1 MGEMRRQD
9 DEQIRSISGS
19 SPPGQV
25 HVHEW
30 TLEVIS
36 GNGRGKRI
44 TTAGALIRVGSDT
57 TNELALTDPAV
68 DRRHLQIERT
78 PLGLLLRDLGSRN
91 GTWIEN
97 RRIIEAFVEP
107 GDEITLGRSRLLVHP
122 AAARPV
128 DLASASIG
136 EPAGVALSICDLAE
150 RMNYRQAKDRVIADF
165 ERLYFAE
172 VMRSSGF
179 DMQVAEQK
187 TRLSMQSLYRLLKKN
202 GLRLKELKSSQFEK

>member
-1 MGEMRRQD
+1 MRRQD
-9 DEQIRSISGS
+9 DEQTRSIS
-19 SPPGQV
+19 SPSPLGQV
-25 HVHEW
+25 KVGEW

-36 GNGRGKRI
+36 GNDRGKRI

-97 RRIIEAFVEP
+97 RRMIEAFVEP
-107 GDEITLGRSRLLVHP
+107 GDEITLGRTRLLVHP

-128 DLASASIG
+128 DLASASPG
-136 EPAGVALSICDLAE
+136 EPAGMSLSICDLAE

-202 GLRLKELKSSQFEK
+202 GLRLKELKSSEFEK

>member
-1 MGEMRRQD
+1 MRRQD
-9 DEQIRSISGS
+9 DEQTRSIS
-19 SPPGQV
+19 SPSPLGQV
-25 HVHEW
+25 KVGEW

-36 GNGRGKRI
+36 GNDRGKRI

-68 DRRHLQIERT
+68 SRRHLQIERT

-97 RRIIEAFVEP
+97 RRMIEAFVEP
-107 GDEITLGRSRLLVHP
+107 GDEITLGRTRLLVHP

-128 DLASASIG
+128 DLASASPG
-136 EPAGVALSICDLAE
+136 EPAGMSLSICDLAE

>member
-1 MGEMRRQD
+1 MRRQD
-9 DEQIRSISGS
+9 DEQTRSISNP
-19 SPPGQV
+19 SPLGQV
-25 HVHEW
+25 KVVEW

-36 GNGRGKRI
+36 GNDRGKRI

-68 DRRHLQIERT
+68 GRCHLQIERT
-78 PLGLLLRDLGSRN
+78 PLGLLLRDLGSRS

-128 DLASASIG
+128 DLASASPG
-136 EPAGVALSICDLAE
+136 EPAGMSLSICDLAE
-150 RMNYRQAKDRVIADF
+150 RMNYHQAKDRVIADF

-202 GLRLKELKSSQFEK
+202 GLRLKELKSSRFEK